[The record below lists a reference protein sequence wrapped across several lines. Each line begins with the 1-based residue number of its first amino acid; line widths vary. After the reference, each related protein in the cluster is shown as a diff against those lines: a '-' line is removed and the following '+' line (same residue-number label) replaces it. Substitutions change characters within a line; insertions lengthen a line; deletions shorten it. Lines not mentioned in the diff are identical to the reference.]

1 MVTGGVH
8 HDLVGS
14 SAAMAKL
21 IRFIAKAAP
30 VNSTVLLQ
38 GESGTGKELVAH
50 ALHRNSRRSQGPFVA
65 VNCAALPESLLES
78 ELFGHEKGAFTG
90 AVAHQKGK
98 FELAAN
104 GTLLL
109 DEAGELSASIQAKLL
124 RALQERT
131 IDRIGGK
138 QPVRVDVRV
147 IAATNRDLQAA
158 VAAGQ
163 FREDLYYRLKV
174 LWVRTPALRER
185 PEDIPEMIRYF
196 LLKHTRETARDVRGF
211 SPEAESILC
220 NYDWPGNVRQLQ
232 NVIKQAVVLS
242 SEDVIRKEDL
252 PEEVL
257 ESAPQTYQAGV
268 IRAKRE
274 IVRSAFARAGG
285 DYKQAAAFLGRHPR
299 GMHRFLKN
307 LDLTDLLQPATDR
320 ITK

>member
-14 SAAMAKL
+14 SAATAKL

-138 QPVRVDVRV
+138 
-147 IAATNRDLQAA
+147 
-158 VAAGQ
+158 AGT
-163 FREDLYYRLKV
+163 RRCPGHRRHESRSPGGCRCRSVSRGPLL
-174 LWVRTPALRER
+174 PPEGALG
-185 PEDIPEMIRYF
+185 
-196 LLKHTRETARDVRGF
+196 KN
-211 SPEAESILC
+211 S
-220 NYDWPGNVRQLQ
+220 
-232 NVIKQAVVLS
+232 
-242 SEDVIRKEDL
+242 
-252 PEEVL
+252 
-257 ESAPQTYQAGV
+257 
-268 IRAKRE
+268 RA
-274 IVRSAFARAGG
+274 ARA
-285 DYKQAAAFLGRHPR
+285 A
-299 GMHRFLKN
+299 
-307 LDLTDLLQPATDR
+307 
-320 ITK
+320 